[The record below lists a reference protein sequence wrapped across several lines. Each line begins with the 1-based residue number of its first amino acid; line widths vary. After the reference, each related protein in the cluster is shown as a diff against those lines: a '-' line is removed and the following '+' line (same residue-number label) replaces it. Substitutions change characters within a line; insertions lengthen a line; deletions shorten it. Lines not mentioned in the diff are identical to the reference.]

1 MMTAAEKRS
10 YLRQLREAMY
20 RGVDYVSYNGDQIKY
35 RSLSDM
41 QRIEAKLVADLGGRN
56 RPRTRRAVTVSR

>member
-1 MMTAAEKRS
+1 
-10 YLRQLREAMY
+10 MY
-20 RGVDYVSYNGDQIKY
+20 SGVDYVSYNGDQIKY

-41 QRIEAKLVADLGGRN
+41 QQIEAKLVADLGGRN